1 MSNSTPVQL
10 DEISERLGYRFVNE
24 ALLTEALTHGSTQK
38 HKGDYQRL
46 EFLGDRVLGLVIAE
60 HLFRTHPTDGE
71 GQLTHVLSSLVRS
84 EACADAARD
93 GSVGCVVVTGAG
105 RGFCAGGDLKEGA
118 SAKAMVPPSAEAG
131 SRTEQGFTRL
141 RGFMETARLLH
152 EMPKPAIAMVNGPV
166 AGAGIGIAG
175 ACDLRFAGR
184 SATFLTA
191 FDKIGA
197 GGDFGST
204 WFWTKIVGTGVAR
217 ELFLLG
223 EKLSAEEAFAKGLYT
238 RLFDDDALRAETL
251 KAAHRLADGPRMG
264 FRYMKQNLN
273 NAEDWAFEAALDA
286 EALNMGLS
294 TQATA
299 LIWREAN
306 KPKGD

>member
-1 MSNSTPVQL
+1 VS
-10 DEISERLGYRFVNE
+10 DEVLIANEGGVRIITLNRPDRLN
-24 ALLTEALTHGSTQK
+24 ALTGSIMAPLA
-38 HKGDYQRL
+38 D
-46 EFLGDRVLGLVIAE
+46 
-60 HLFRTHPTDGE
+60 
-71 GQLTHVLSSLVRS
+71 
-84 EACADAARD
+84 ACADAARD
-93 GSVGCVVVTGAG
+93 PAVGCVVVTGAG
-105 RGFCAGGDLKEGA
+105 RGFCAGGDLKEGGA
-118 SAKAMVPPSAEAG
+118 DKAIVPANPDSG
-131 SRTEQGFTRL
+131 SRTEQSFARL
-141 RGFMETARLLH
+141 RGFMETSRLLH
-152 EMPKPAIAMVNGPV
+152 KMPKPTIAMVNGPV

-204 WFWTKIVGTGVAR
+204 WFWSRIVGTGVAR

-223 EKLSAEEAFAKGLYT
+223 EKLSGEEAFAKGLYT
-238 RLFDDDALRAETL
+238 RMFDDEVLREETL

-273 NAEDWAFEAALDA
+273 NAEDWAFEAQFDA

-299 LIWREAN
+299 LIWREKN
-306 KPKGD
+306 KPKD

>member
-1 MSNSTPVQL
+1 MS
-10 DEISERLGYRFVNE
+10 DEVLITNDGGVRIVTLNRPDRLN
-24 ALLTEALTHGSTQK
+24 ALTGSIMAPLA
-38 HKGDYQRL
+38 D
-46 EFLGDRVLGLVIAE
+46 
-60 HLFRTHPTDGE
+60 
-71 GQLTHVLSSLVRS
+71 
-84 EACADAARD
+84 ACADAARD
-93 GSVGCVVVTGAG
+93 PTVGCVVVTGAG
-105 RGFCAGGDLKEGA
+105 RGFCAGGDLKEGGA
-118 SAKAMVPPSAEAG
+118 DKSIVPPNPDSG
-131 SRTEQGFTRL
+131 SRTEQSFARL
-141 RGFMETARLLH
+141 RGYMESSRLLH
-152 EMPKPAIAMVNGPV
+152 EMPKPTIAMVNGPV

-175 ACDLRFAGR
+175 ACDLRFAAR

-204 WFWTKIVGTGVAR
+204 WFWTKILGTGVAR

-223 EKLSAEEAFAKGLYT
+223 EKLSGEEAFAKGIYT
-238 RLFDDDALRAETL
+238 RLFDDALLREETL

-273 NAEDWAFEAALDA
+273 NAEDWTFEAQFDA

-299 LIWREAN
+299 LIWREKN
-306 KPKGD
+306 KPKD